1 MSRPDRVINAT
12 VFGSGIRGNALQVL
26 VLPRSVMLI
35 IPTSVVNASDALDS
49 DPAPPT
55 DFSSCS

>member
-12 VFGSGIRGNALQVL
+12 VFDSGLSGNALQVL
-26 VLPRSVMLI
+26 VLARSVMLI

-49 DPAPPT
+49 DPAPPAG
-55 DFSSCS
+55 FSSCS